1 MGRTAN
7 PEVFERVHLKALK
20 IIQELAPGPEL
31 VELSTN
37 DIEELMGEDK
47 GRRTTW
53 VSYLRRNKFIAT
65 DSVFGSNSPIKSMR
79 ITQRGVRLL
88 KDVEKYGVEYAIGVG
103 KKSLKSTQPKQCKQ
117 VKTTPTATTPVPAE
131 SIPTSRVAALTEARS
146 LLGPDASV
154 DDLLKAASFLA
165 GGS

>member
-31 VELSTN
+31 AELSTN

-65 DSVFGSNSPIKSMR
+65 DSVLGSNSPIKNMR

-88 KDVEKYGVEYAIGVG
+88 KDAEKYGVEYAIGVG
-103 KKSLKSTQPKQCKQ
+103 KKSLKRNLKSP
-117 VKTTPTATTPVPAE
+117 PTATTPVPAE

-154 DDLLKAASFLA
+154 DDLLKAASFL
-165 GGS
+165 